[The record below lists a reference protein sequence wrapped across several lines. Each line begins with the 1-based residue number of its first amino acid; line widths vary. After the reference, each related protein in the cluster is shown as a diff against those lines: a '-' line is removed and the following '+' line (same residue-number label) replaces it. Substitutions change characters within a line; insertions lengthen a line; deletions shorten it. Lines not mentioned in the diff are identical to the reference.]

1 MILKLNQIKVVENI
15 RDILNNPEFIVND
28 IEKLKYYIDRGEESG
43 KVDRI
48 KNMLAD
54 QINSHSYREDKVNYL
69 LDRLSI
75 ELSK

>member
-1 MILKLNQIKVVENI
+1 MKNI

-28 IEKLKYYIDRGEESG
+28 IEKIKYYIDKGEESG

-54 QINSHSYREDKVNYL
+54 QVNSHSYKEGRVNYL

>member
-1 MILKLNQIKVVENI
+1 MENI

-28 IEKLKYYIDRGEESG
+28 IEKIKYYIDRGEESG